1 MGLIH
6 HWHHARSSHH
16 RFLSWR
22 FVLFAMAGAAM
33 VGQASRMIYQ
43 GLFQPNAVY
52 APKGVDLL
60 FDWATLLLLGVGL
73 LGYTF
78 FTLLH
83 RHETS

>member
-6 HWHHARSSHH
+6 QMHHARSSQH
-16 RFLSWR
+16 RFLSWS

-43 GLFQPNAVY
+43 GLFQPNSVY
-52 APKGVDLL
+52 APRGVDLV
-60 FDWATLLLLGVGL
+60 FDWATLLLLGVGV

-78 FTLLH
+78 YNLLH
-83 RHETS
+83 RRETS